1 MTLFLLC
8 IDYIDINNL
17 LEIDSGDD
25 QIELVLRES
34 RNNIASAKCLER
46 VDLTSGI
53 LERAIAESLNEL
65 ELTISG
71 EE

>member
-34 RNNIASAKCLER
+34 RNNIVSAKCLER
-46 VDLTSGI
+46 VDLTSWI

-65 ELTISG
+65 ELTISW